1 MRLGELLIAAKLVNQ
16 EQVDAALA
24 QNLINGRRL
33 GENLIAAG
41 AISQDALTAFMHRV
55 PLEPGDLAGTGI
67 DDKWLLSLMLKL
79 IYLGQLE
86 SPAQIVEAIK
96 LPPHLV
102 SDLIRMASERRL
114 LRALGSRDPRS
125 GYGTSYALNEEGLRW
140 AQEALEQSQ
149 YAGPAPVSLE
159 EFVALVQLQKIN
171 HVVVTTEKIQA
182 AFGDLAISEAF
193 IEKIGPALNSD
204 RAILMYGPPGN
215 GKTSVAFCLAN
226 IFNDVIYVP
235 HAVMIGGQIMRVYDP
250 SLHQRLDLKQGA
262 QAGAAPSLIRQEEI
276 DARWVSC
283 RRPFVVTG
291 GELTLEMLDLSF
303 DPTANLYEA
312 PLHVKAL
319 GGCFVIDDFGRQ
331 LVPPTS
337 LLNRWIVP
345 MESRVDYLK
354 LHTGK
359 SFAIP
364 FEELVIFS
372 TNLEPEDLM
381 DPAYLRRIPYKL
393 EVGAPSRERFRQIC
407 DRACAKEGLELTD
420 ETFEAITRR
429 ITEDK
434 GMELAAY
441 MAKFVVDQVV
451 ATCRFL
457 GKPPH
462 FEPRFIAYAVDNLRV
477 NRA

>member
-1 MRLGELLIAAKLVNQ
+1 MKLGELLIAAKLVSQ

-24 QNLINGRRL
+24 QHLINGQRL

-41 AISQDALTAFMHRV
+41 AISGEVLDAFMHRV
-55 PLEPGDLAGTGI
+55 PLEPGDLAETGI
-67 DDKWLLSLMLKL
+67 DEKWLLGLMLKL

-86 SPAQIVEAIK
+86 SPAQIVEAIR

-114 LRALGSRDPRS
+114 LRAMGSRDPRS
-125 GYGTSYALNEEGLRW
+125 GYGTGYALNEEGIRW

-159 EFVALVQLQKIN
+159 AFVELVQLQKIN
-171 HVVVTTEKIQA
+171 HVVVTPEKIRT
-182 AFGDLAISEAF
+182 AFGNLAIDAVF

-215 GKTSVAFCLAN
+215 GKTSVAFCLAD
-226 IFNDVIYVP
+226 IFNDIIYVP

-250 SLHQRLDLKQGA
+250 SVHQRLDLGQTT
-262 QAGAAPSLIRQEEI
+262 QSSTPSLIRLEEI
-276 DARWVSC
+276 DTRWVSC

-393 EVGAPSRERFRQIC
+393 EVGAPTRERFRQIC
-407 DRACAKEGLELTD
+407 ERACAKEGLELTD
-420 ETFEAITRR
+420 ETFEAITHR
-429 ITEDK
+429 ITQGK
-434 GMELAAY
+434 GMDLAAY
-441 MAKFVVDQVV
+441 MAKFIVDQVV

-457 GKPPH
+457 DVPPH
-462 FEPRFIAYAVDNLRV
+462 FEPRFIDYAVDNLRV

>member
-1 MRLGELLIAAKLVNQ
+1 MRLGELLIAAKLVSQ

-41 AISQDALTAFMHRV
+41 AISQEALAAFMHRV
-55 PLEPGDLAGTGI
+55 PLEPGDLAATDI

-79 IYLGQLE
+79 MYLGQLE
-86 SPAQIVEAIK
+86 TPAQIVEAIR

-102 SDLIRMASERRL
+102 SDLIRMASDRRL

-125 GYGTSYALNEEGLRW
+125 SYGTSYALNEEGLRW

-159 EFVALVQLQKIN
+159 AFVELVQLQKIN
-171 HVVVTTEKIQA
+171 HVVVTPEKIHA
-182 AFGDLAISEAF
+182 AFSELAISDAF

-250 SLHQRLDLKQGA
+250 SLHQRLDLEQAA
-262 QAGAAPSLIRQEEI
+262 QAGTPSLIRQEEI

-331 LVPPTS
+331 LIPPTS

-393 EVGAPSRERFRQIC
+393 EVGAPTRERFRQIC
-407 DRACAKEGLELTD
+407 DRVCAKEGLELTD
-420 ETFEAITRR
+420 DTFEAITRR

-434 GMELAAY
+434 GMDLAAY
-441 MAKFVVDQVV
+441 MAKFIVDQVV

-457 GKPPH
+457 GQPPH
-462 FEPRFIAYAVDNLRV
+462 FEPRFVDYAVDNLRV

>member
-1 MRLGELLIAAKLVNQ
+1 MRLGELLIAAKLVSQ

-41 AISQDALTAFMHRV
+41 AISQEALAAFMHRV
-55 PLEPGDLAGTGI
+55 PLEPGDLAATDI

-79 IYLGQLE
+79 MYLGQLE
-86 SPAQIVEAIK
+86 TPAQIVEAIR

-102 SDLIRMASERRL
+102 SDLIRMASDRRL

-125 GYGTSYALNEEGLRW
+125 SYGTSYALNEEGLRW

-159 EFVALVQLQKIN
+159 AFVELVQLQKIN
-171 HVVVTTEKIQA
+171 HVVVTPEKIHA
-182 AFGDLAISEAF
+182 AFSELAISDAF

-215 GKTSVAFCLAN
+215 GKTSVAFCLAD

-235 HAVMIGGQIMRVYDP
+235 HAVMIGGQIMRVFDP
-250 SLHQRLDLKQGA
+250 SVHHPLDLGQSA
-262 QAGAAPSLIRQEEI
+262 QAGTPSLIRQEEI
-276 DARWVSC
+276 DDRWISC

-393 EVGAPSRERFRQIC
+393 EVGAPTRERFRQIC
-407 DRACAKEGLELTD
+407 DRVCAKEGLELTD
-420 ETFEAITRR
+420 DTFEAITRR

-434 GMELAAY
+434 GMDLAAY
-441 MAKFVVDQVV
+441 MAKFIVDQVV

-457 GKPPH
+457 GQPPH
-462 FEPRFIAYAVDNLRV
+462 FEPRFVDYAVDNLRV

>member
-1 MRLGELLIAAKLVNQ
+1 MRLGELLIAAKLVSQ

-41 AISQDALTAFMHRV
+41 AISQEALAAFMHRV
-55 PLEPGDLAGTGI
+55 PLEPGDLAATDI

-79 IYLGQLE
+79 MYLGQLE
-86 SPAQIVEAIK
+86 TPAQIVEAIR

-102 SDLIRMASERRL
+102 SDLIRMASDRRL

-125 GYGTSYALNEEGLRW
+125 SYGTSYALNEEGLRW

-159 EFVALVQLQKIN
+159 AFVELVQLQKIN
-171 HVVVTTEKIQA
+171 HVVVTPEKIHA
-182 AFGDLAISEAF
+182 AFSELAISDAF

-215 GKTSVAFCLAN
+215 GKTSVAFCLAD

-235 HAVMIGGQIMRVYDP
+235 HAVMIGGQIMRVFDP
-250 SLHQRLDLKQGA
+250 SVHHPLDLGQSA
-262 QAGAAPSLIRQEEI
+262 QAGTPSLIRQEEI
-276 DARWVSC
+276 DARWISC

-393 EVGAPSRERFRQIC
+393 EVGAPTRERFRQIC
-407 DRACAKEGLELTD
+407 DRVCAKEGLELTD
-420 ETFEAITRR
+420 DTFEAITRR

-434 GMELAAY
+434 GMDLAAY
-441 MAKFVVDQVV
+441 MAKFIVDQVV

-457 GKPPH
+457 GQPPH
-462 FEPRFIAYAVDNLRV
+462 FEPRFVDYAVDNLRV